1 MQQLLVSKSKPLTG
15 TIPISGSK
23 NGTLPLLAAAMLVE
37 GETILENVPAIHDV
51 DTMLQMLRAVGIKCT
66 FIEPGV
72 LKIDATHIHSCQ
84 APYHLVRQ
92 MRGSFYVAGPLLG
105 RLGEA
110 RVPLPGGCV
119 IGSRPVDFHVS
130 GFKALGAE
138 VDETY
143 GIMRTQA
150 RRGLHGGRVYLDP
163 RWRSVGATVNVMLA
177 ATLAKGTTT
186 IENASCEP
194 EVVACGQFL
203 KQCGAQIEGIG
214 SSMLIVRGVEKLE
227 ETRFASIPDRM
238 EAGTFMYATAIAGGD
253 VLLKRVRPDH
263 LVMVIDRLR
272 EAGVRVETDGDQ
284 LRIIASSDRP
294 RSVDITT
301 APYPGFPTDL
311 QPAHGAL
318 VARAVGTSVVEET
331 IFDARYNYTDEL
343 ARMGADIRIT
353 GQLAIIKG
361 VPELTG
367 APVEAND
374 VRAAAALVLAAL
386 CAEGQTAID
395 GAEFLDRGYENF
407 EAKLRAI
414 GAPLVRRDSNNS
426 KELLCLA

>member
-1 MQQLLVSKSKPLTG
+1 MQQLLVSKSEPLTG

-72 LKIDATHIHSCQ
+72 VKIDATDINSCQ

-110 RVPLPGGCV
+110 HVPLPGGCV
-119 IGSRPVDFHVS
+119 IGSRPVDFHIS

-150 RRGLHGGRVYLDP
+150 RRGLHGSRVYLDP

-177 ATLAKGTTT
+177 ATLAEGTTI

-194 EVVACGQFL
+194 EVVACAQFL

-214 SSMLIVRGVEKLE
+214 SNMLIVRGVEKLE
-227 ETRFASIPDRM
+227 GTRFASIPDRM

-284 LRIIASSDRP
+284 LRVTASSDRP

-318 VARAVGTSVVEET
+318 VARAVGTSVLEET

-367 APVEAND
+367 APVEATD

-386 CAEGQTAID
+386 CAEGQTVIG

-407 EAKLRAI
+407 DAKLRAI
-414 GAPLVRRDSNNS
+414 GVPMVRRDSDNN

>member
-1 MQQLLVSKSKPLTG
+1 MQQLLVSKSEPLTG

-23 NGTLPLLAAAMLVE
+23 NGTLPLLAAAMLIE
-37 GETILENVPAIHDV
+37 GETIIENVPNIHDV

-66 FIEPGV
+66 FIKPGV
-72 LKIDATHIHSCQ
+72 LKIDATNINSCQ

-110 RVPLPGGCV
+110 HVPLPGGCV
-119 IGSRPVDFHVS
+119 IGSRPVDFHIE
-130 GFKALGAE
+130 GFKALGAN

-143 GIMRTQA
+143 GIMRAQA
-150 RRGLHGGRVYLDP
+150 PRGLHGTRIYLDP
-163 RWRSVGATVNVMLA
+163 RWCSVGATVNLMLA
-177 ATLAKGTTT
+177 ATLAEGTTI

-194 EVVACGQFL
+194 EVVACAQFL
-203 KQCGAQIEGIG
+203 RQCGANIQGIG
-214 SSMLIVRGVEKLE
+214 SNMLIIRGVDKLE
-227 ETRFASIPDRM
+227 GTRFTSIPDRI
-238 EAGTFMYATAIAGGD
+238 EAGTFMYAVAITGGD
-253 VLLKRVRPDH
+253 VVCKNVRVDHMTRVIDH
-263 LVMVIDRLR
+263 LRK
-272 EAGVRVETDGDQ
+272 AGARIETNGTEV
-284 LRIIASSDRP
+284 RIIADSGRP
-294 RSVDITT
+294 RPVDVTT

-318 VARAVGTSVVEET
+318 VARAVGISVLEET

-353 GQLAIIKG
+353 GPLAIIKG
-361 VPELTG
+361 VPKLTG
-367 APVEAND
+367 APVEATD

-386 CAEGQTAID
+386 SAEGQTVIE

-407 EAKLRAI
+407 EAKLRAV
-414 GAPLVRRDSNNS
+414 GAPLVRRDSHNNR
-426 KELLCLA
+426 ELLCLA

>member
-51 DTMLQMLRAVGIKCT
+51 DTMLQMLRALGIKYT

-72 LKIDATHIHSCQ
+72 LKIDATDIHSCQ

-386 CAEGQTAID
+386 CAEGQTVID

>member
-1 MQQLLVSKSKPLTG
+1 MQQLLVSNSTPLTG
-15 TIPISGSK
+15 SVTISGSK
-23 NGTLPLLAAAMLVE
+23 NGTLPLLAAAMLIE
-37 GETILENVPAIHDV
+37 GETIIENVPDIHDV
-51 DTMLQMLRAVGIKCT
+51 DTMLQMLQALGIECI
-66 FIEPGV
+66 FLQPGV
-72 LKIDATHIHSCQ
+72 LKIDATDINSCQ

-110 RVPLPGGCV
+110 QVPLPGGCV
-119 IGSRPVDFHVS
+119 IGSRPVDFHVA
-130 GFKALGAE
+130 GFEALGAR
-138 VDETY
+138 VDDTY
-143 GIMRTQA
+143 GIMRAQA
-150 RRGLHGGRVYLDP
+150 PSGLHGNRIYLDP
-163 RWRSVGATVNVMLA
+163 RWRSVGATINVMLA

-194 EVVACGQFL
+194 EVVACSQFL
-203 KQCGAQIEGIG
+203 KQCGAQIEGVG
-214 SSMLIVRGVEKLE
+214 SNILTIRGVEKLE
-227 ETRFASIPDRM
+227 GTRFASIPDRM

-253 VLLKRVRPDH
+253 VRLKRVYPDH

-294 RSVDITT
+294 RPVDITT

-311 QPAHGAL
+311 QPAHGVLA
-318 VARAVGTSVVEET
+318 ARATGTSVLEET

-353 GQLAIIKG
+353 GQLAIVKG
-361 VPELTG
+361 VPQLTG
-367 APVEAND
+367 APVEATD

-386 CAEGQTAID
+386 GAEGQTVID
-395 GAEFLDRGYENF
+395 NAHFLDRGYQDF

-414 GAPLVRRDSNNS
+414 GASMVRQDDDNS

>member
-1 MQQLLVSKSKPLTG
+1 MQQLLVSKSTPLTG
-15 TIPISGSK
+15 SITISGSK

-37 GETILENVPAIHDV
+37 GETILENVPDIHDV
-51 DTMLQMLRAVGIKCT
+51 DTMLQMLQALGIECT
-66 FIEPGV
+66 SLQPGV
-72 LKIDATHIHSCQ
+72 LKIDATDIHSCQ

-110 RVPLPGGCV
+110 QVPLPGGCV

-130 GFKALGAE
+130 GFEALGAR
-138 VDETY
+138 VDDTY
-143 GIMRTQA
+143 GIMRAQA
-150 RRGLHGGRVYLDP
+150 PSGLHGNRIYLDP
-163 RWRSVGATVNVMLA
+163 RWRSVGATINVMLA
-177 ATLAKGTTT
+177 ATLAEGTTI

-194 EVVACGQFL
+194 EVVACSQFL
-203 KQCGAQIEGIG
+203 KQCGAQIEGVG
-214 SSMLIVRGVEKLE
+214 SNVLTIRGVEKLE
-227 ETRFASIPDRM
+227 GTRFASIPDRM

-253 VLLKRVRPDH
+253 VRLKRVCPDH
-263 LVMVIDRLR
+263 LVMVIDCLR

-284 LRIIASSDRP
+284 LRVIASSDRP
-294 RSVDITT
+294 RPVDITT

-311 QPAHGAL
+311 QPAHGVLA
-318 VARAVGTSVVEET
+318 ARATGTSVLEET

-353 GQLAIIKG
+353 GQLAIVKG
-361 VPELTG
+361 VPQLTG
-367 APVEAND
+367 APVEATD

-386 CAEGQTAID
+386 GAEGQTVID
-395 GAEFLDRGYENF
+395 NAHFLDRGYQNF
-407 EAKLRAI
+407 EAKLRTI
-414 GAPLVRRDSNNS
+414 GASMVRQDGGNS

>member
-1 MQQLLVSKSKPLTG
+1 MQQLLVSKSGPLTG
-15 TIPISGSK
+15 TITISGSK

-37 GETILENVPAIHDV
+37 GETIIENVPDIHDV
-51 DTMLQMLRAVGIKCT
+51 DTMLQMLRAVGIECT
-66 FIEPGV
+66 FIGPGV
-72 LKIDATHIHSCQ
+72 LKIDATDIQSSH
-84 APYHLVRQ
+84 APYNLVRQ

-110 RVPLPGGCV
+110 HVPLPGGCV
-119 IGSRPVDFHVS
+119 IGSRPVDFHIA
-130 GFKALGAE
+130 GFEALGAE

-143 GIMRTQA
+143 GVMRARA
-150 RRGLHGGRVYLDP
+150 RRGLHGSRVYLDP

-177 ATLAKGTTT
+177 AALAEGTTV

-194 EVVACGQFL
+194 EVIACGQFL
-203 KQCGAQIEGIG
+203 EQCGAQIEGIG
-214 SSMLIVRGVEKLE
+214 SNMLTIQGVDKLHG
-227 ETRFASIPDRM
+227 TRFASIPDRM
-238 EAGTFMYATAIAGGD
+238 EAGTFMYATAITGGN
-253 VLLKRVRPDH
+253 VLFNNVRPDH
-263 LVMVIDRLR
+263 MTMVIDRLR
-272 EAGVRVETDGDQ
+272 GSGARVETNGSE
-284 LRIIASSDRP
+284 LRVIASNNRP
-294 RSVDITT
+294 RPVDITT

-318 VARAVGTSVVEET
+318 VARATGTSVLEET

-367 APVEAND
+367 APVEATD

-386 CAEGQTAID
+386 SAEGQTVIE

-407 EAKLRAI
+407 EAKLRAA
-414 GAPLVRRDSNNS
+414 GAPMVRRDSDNN

>member
-1 MQQLLVSKSKPLTG
+1 MQQLLVSNSTPLTG
-15 TIPISGSK
+15 SVTISGSK
-23 NGTLPLLAAAMLVE
+23 NGTLPLLAAAMLIE
-37 GETILENVPAIHDV
+37 GETIIENVPDIHDV
-51 DTMLQMLRAVGIKCT
+51 DTMLQMLQALGIECI
-66 FIEPGV
+66 FLQPGV
-72 LKIDATHIHSCQ
+72 LKIDATDINSCQ

-110 RVPLPGGCV
+110 QVPLPGGCV
-119 IGSRPVDFHVS
+119 IGSRPVDFHVA
-130 GFKALGAE
+130 GFEALGAR
-138 VDETY
+138 VDDTY
-143 GIMRTQA
+143 GIMRAQA
-150 RRGLHGGRVYLDP
+150 PSGLHGNRIYLDP
-163 RWRSVGATVNVMLA
+163 RWRSVGATINVMLA

-194 EVVACGQFL
+194 EVVACSQFL
-203 KQCGAQIEGIG
+203 KQCGAQIEGVG
-214 SSMLIVRGVEKLE
+214 SNILTIRGVEKLE
-227 ETRFASIPDRM
+227 GTRFASIPDRM

-253 VLLKRVRPDH
+253 VRLKRVYPDH

-294 RSVDITT
+294 RPVDITT

-311 QPAHGAL
+311 QPAHGVLA
-318 VARAVGTSVVEET
+318 ARATGTSVLEET

-353 GQLAIIKG
+353 GQLAIVKG
-361 VPELTG
+361 VPQLTG
-367 APVEAND
+367 APVEATD

-386 CAEGQTAID
+386 GAEGQTVID
-395 GAEFLDRGYENF
+395 NAHFLDRGYQNF
-407 EAKLRAI
+407 EAKLHAI
-414 GAPLVRRDSNNS
+414 GASMVRQDDGNS

>member
-1 MQQLLVSKSKPLTG
+1 MQQLLVSKSEPLTG

-37 GETILENVPAIHDV
+37 GETIIENVPDIHDV
-51 DTMLQMLRAVGIKCT
+51 DTMLQMLRAVGIECT

-72 LKIDATHIHSCQ
+72 LKIDATDINSYQ

-110 RVPLPGGCV
+110 HVPLPGGCV

-130 GFKALGAE
+130 GFEALGAQ

-143 GIMRTQA
+143 GIMRAQA
-150 RRGLHGGRVYLDP
+150 RRGLHGNRVYLDP
-163 RWRSVGATVNVMLA
+163 RWRSVGATINVMLA
-177 ATLAKGTTT
+177 ATLAEGTTI

-203 KQCGAQIEGIG
+203 KQCGAHIEGVG
-214 SSMLIVRGVEKLE
+214 SNILTIRGVEKLE
-227 ETRFASIPDRM
+227 GTRFASIPDRM

-253 VLLKRVRPDH
+253 VLLKHVCPDH
-263 LVMVIDRLR
+263 MTMVIDRLR
-272 EAGVRVETDGDQ
+272 ESGVRVETHGDQ

-294 RSVDITT
+294 RPVDITT

-318 VARAVGTSVVEET
+318 AARAAGTSVLEET

-361 VPELTG
+361 VPKLTG
-367 APVEAND
+367 APVEATD

-386 CAEGQTAID
+386 GAEGQTVIE

-407 EAKLRAI
+407 AAKLRAI
-414 GAPLVRRDSNNS
+414 GAPMVRRDSDNN

>member
-1 MQQLLVSKSKPLTG
+1 MQQLLVSKSEPLTG

-23 NGTLPLLAAAMLVE
+23 NGTLPLLAAAMLIE
-37 GETILENVPAIHDV
+37 GETIIENVPAIHDV
-51 DTMLQMLRAVGIKCT
+51 DTMIQMLRAVGIKCT

-72 LKIDATHIHSCQ
+72 LKIDATNINSCQ

-92 MRGSFYVAGPLLG
+92 TLLG

-119 IGSRPVDFHVS
+119 IGSRPVDFHIA
-130 GFKALGAE
+130 GFKALGAQVE
-138 VDETY
+138 EAY
-143 GIMRTQA
+143 GIMRAQA
-150 RRGLHGGRVYLDP
+150 PRGLHGNRIYLDP
-163 RWRSVGATVNVMLA
+163 RWCSVGATVNLMLA
-177 ATLAKGTTT
+177 AALAKGTTV
-186 IENASCEP
+186 IENASGEP

-203 KQCGAQIEGIG
+203 KQCGAQIDGIG
-214 SSMLIVRGVEKLE
+214 SNILTIRGVQRLQG
-227 ETRFASIPDRM
+227 TRFTSIPDRI
-238 EAGTFMYATAIAGGD
+238 EAGTFMYAVAITGGD
-253 VLLKRVRPDH
+253 VLFKNIRPDH
-263 LVMVIDRLR
+263 MTRVIEHLR
-272 EAGVRVETDGDQ
+272 EAGVRVETNGTE
-284 LRIIASSDRP
+284 LRVIASGDRP
-294 RSVDITT
+294 HPVDITT

-318 VARAVGTSVVEET
+318 VARAVGTSVLEET

-367 APVEAND
+367 APVQATD

-386 CAEGQTAID
+386 GAEGQTVIE

-407 EAKLRAI
+407 EAKLRAA
-414 GAPLVRRDSNNS
+414 GAPMVRRDSDNHR
-426 KELLCLA
+426 ELLCLA